1 MHAMRMIPTALL
13 LGLCL
18 GTVSCTS
25 APSGSRP
32 STVAAAADS
41 MLALIDE
48 QSRRDLAY
56 MADDELIS
64 LHHGFGMTVRE
75 QFGLWKDNPR
85 LLKDCKSSHP
95 DDCSM
100 EIIEAMHARLRA
112 ALPADERA
120 RLVKLESNMDRVRL
134 TARDFKDTPLP
145 EFVAFLQAA
154 VDAQLPAGDRFRI
167 QFEPRDAGYL
177 VSAEVGDGS
186 LYELYRN
193 MLTGL
198 DFTKALPD
206 LQVAPYY
213 RPLEGIGADGLL
225 ERVYFSN
232 FGMHEEARE
241 LVRDQ
246 AGWQAMQGR
255 LLTAA
260 RSMQF
265 PPSIDFT
272 KYSALV
278 IALGER
284 PTHGYEVNAEAL
296 GLHRSVASV
305 AIRESRPGKSCMV
318 AQTIT
323 YPVAVFLLPR
333 VATGVTYL
341 EGISDRECGAG

>member
-1 MHAMRMIPTALL
+1 MISTVLL
-13 LGLCL
+13 TGLCL
-18 GTVSCTS
+18 GAVSCTDT
-25 APSGSRP
+25 PPKERLT
-32 STVAAAADS
+32 TVDAAAVT
-41 MLALIDE
+41 MLGLIDD
-48 QSRRDLAY
+48 QGRHDLAY
-56 MADDELIS
+56 MRRDDLGA

-75 QFGLWKDNPR
+75 HFGFWGDNAR
-85 LLKDCKSSHP
+85 LVKDCKSSHP

-100 EIIEAMHARLRA
+100 EIIEAMHARARG
-112 ALPADERA
+112 ALPREERQ
-120 RLVKLESNMDRVRL
+120 RLEKLESNMDRVRL
-134 TARDFKDTPLP
+134 SARDFKDTPLP

-198 DFTKALPD
+198 DFTKSPPD

-318 AQTIT
+318 AQAMT

-333 VATGVTYL
+333 AATGVTYL